1 MVENRKGIKG
11 QRRMRRDRSVIAI
24 EEERK
29 RRGGKEKGSR
39 KEECVCVCAS
49 YPEDEADQA
58 SSGRELRRSRG
69 KGVSLFKERSR

>member
-1 MVENRKGIKG
+1 M
-11 QRRMRRDRSVIAI
+11 
-24 EEERK
+24 
-29 RRGGKEKGSR
+29 
-39 KEECVCVCAS
+39 CVCVCAS

>member
-1 MVENRKGIKG
+1 M
-11 QRRMRRDRSVIAI
+11 IAI
-24 EEERK
+24 EKERKKEAGREEERVQE
-29 RRGGKEKGSR
+29 GGMCVYV
-39 KEECVCVCAS
+39 CVCMCAS

>member
-1 MVENRKGIKG
+1 MCVY
-11 QRRMRRDRSVIAI
+11 V
-24 EEERK
+24 
-29 RRGGKEKGSR
+29 
-39 KEECVCVCAS
+39 CVCMCAS